1 MDAMDN
7 ALRTGAGRQTL
18 GPPMNDKVAVVTGA
32 SSGLGL
38 ETAGQLAA
46 RGAEVVL
53 VCRDPGRGEA
63 ARAAVAALATAN
75 PPALVLADLSDQGQ
89 VRRVAEEI
97 RSRYDRV
104 AILVNNAGSAFAERR
119 LSADG
124 IERTW
129 ATNHLA
135 PFLLT
140 ELLLPLLVAAAEARV
155 VNVAS
160 EIYSKRLD
168 VDNLQGDRKYSFF
181 SAYRVSK
188 LGNVLFTRELAQR
201 IEGSGV
207 TAVSVSP
214 GPAKTNF
221 GADGPG
227 GFMGVITGIVRRTP
241 IFRPAAKAAEGIVW
255 AATAPELRGS
265 AGSLYMRR
273 KELKLKGAAADPVL
287 ACTVWQISEAQAG
300 IDPAGSSVAIVAG
313 RSNGH
318 A

>member
-1 MDAMDN
+1 MDN
-7 ALRTGAGRQTL
+7 AIRTGTGRQTP

-38 ETAGQLAA
+38 ETARQLAA

-63 ARAAVAALATAN
+63 ARVAVAELATAN

-104 AILVNNAGSAFAERR
+104 DTLVNNAGSAFAERR
-119 LSADG
+119 LSVDG

-140 ELLLPLLVAAAEARV
+140 ELLLPLLVAAPEARV

-160 EIYSKRLD
+160 EIYSKKLD
-168 VDNLQGDRKYSFF
+168 MHNLQGDRKYSFF

-201 IEGSGV
+201 IKGSGV

-227 GFMGVITGIVRRTP
+227 GVMGAITGIVRRTP
-241 IFRPAAKAAEGIVW
+241 IFRPAAEAAEGIVW

-265 AGSLYMRR
+265 AGSLYTRH
-273 KELKLKGAAADPVL
+273 KELKLNGAASDPVL
-287 ACTVWQISEAQAG
+287 GRTIWQISETQTG